1 MDWACIAKADSGTF
15 DGERGGGGVE
25 RGHTKIQKTNVF
37 FFYAKAKII

>member
-15 DGERGGGGVE
+15 DGERGGGVE